1 MDINHLKVEELKIL
15 IDAANQ
21 RIETINKEKEDEKK
35 RKDSVK
41 NKTKLSQLTSSDKI
55 FKIEIYKHVHTHEM
69 VVTTEFVNVGGVTKI
84 DDEYGGFNY
93 NFGGSSS
100 WFSDEDSENHY
111 LLVNGFG
118 NDSFNFYTLKPN
130 TWWEDYELARDIKIQ
145 NKIEKFNKEL
155 DAYESALSKFEEL
168 KERINEEIIYKNDI

>member
-1 MDINHLKVEELKIL
+1 MDINHLKVEELKVL

-21 RIETINKEKEDEKK
+21 RIEAINKEKEDEKK

-41 NKTKLSQLTSSDKI
+41 NKTKLSQLTYSDRI
-55 FKIEIYKHVHTHEM
+55 FKIEIYRHVDTHEM
-69 VVTTEFVNVGGVTKI
+69 VVKTGFVNIGGVRKENS
-84 DDEYGGFNY
+84 EYGGFSY
-93 NFGGSSS
+93 SFGGSSS

-118 NDSFNFYTLKPN
+118 NDSFEFYTLKPN

-145 NKIEKFNKEL
+145 NKIERFHKEL
-155 DAYESALSKFEEL
+155 NAYKNSLSKFGEL
-168 KERINEEIIYKNDI
+168 KERINEEISKI